1 MPTSLPKSWARR
13 LQAPAKLRAECR
25 NRAMTS
31 TRLTNE
37 QTNVTSS
44 VTGGR
49 PPLTM
54 QSVRDP
60 ANVSRFDD
68 RARHERS
75 AFRDGGQL
83 IRRLLLARCTPCS
96 QKSCPGDSLIWASK
110 ETGKLEKKQASG
122 RRRPCSVVFRVLNLL
137 PRKTNSPRSLT

>member
-1 MPTSLPKSWARR
+1 
-13 LQAPAKLRAECR
+13 
-25 NRAMTS
+25 MTS

-60 ANVSRFDD
+60 ANVVDLMIVPD
-68 RARHERS
+68 M
-75 AFRDGGQL
+75 
-83 IRRLLLARCTPCS
+83 
-96 QKSCPGDSLIWASK
+96 
-110 ETGKLEKKQASG
+110 SG
-122 RRRPCSVVFRVLNLL
+122 AHLGMEAN
-137 PRKTNSPRSLT
+137 